1 MATYTPA
8 VTGTTAAVFIPSI
21 WTSKVNEFFRANL
34 VAANF
39 FTDLSSEIVAGGKVV
54 YVPNT
59 TELSAST
66 KSAETTVTLQAPT
79 DTKTTLTVATHKE
92 ASFMLED
99 STRAYIARSYNYQER
114 YAKSAAYAI
123 AKAYDAAII
132 ALFSG
137 FTNSV
142 GASNAAVADSDIRL
156 AISKLGDTPAEE
168 TAFFFHTF
176 TFWTQ
181 IAGIDRFSSTL
192 YVNEKVVAEGEI
204 GKLYGRPVY
213 VTSQIAYVSSTTG
226 RVNCLAHKDA
236 IVHATQNLGGADGMG
251 VRVQANYMPEY
262 LGELVTADAI
272 YGAAENRDGAGVII
286 YSSAS

>member
-1 MATYTPA
+1 MAYPSPA
-8 VTGTTAAVFIPSI
+8 VDDTTAAVFIPSI
-21 WTSKVNEFFRANL
+21 WAGKVNEFFRANL

-39 FTDLSSEIVAGGKVV
+39 FTDLSSEIVGGGKTV

-59 TELSAST
+59 TELSASS
-66 KSAETTVTLQAPT
+66 KSSATAVTLQAPT
-79 DTKTTLTVATHKE
+79 DTATTLTVATHKE
-92 ASFMLED
+92 ASFLLED
-99 STRAYIARSYNYQER
+99 STKAFIAKSYNYQER

-123 AKAYDAAII
+123 AKVYDAAII

-142 GASNAAVADSDIRL
+142 GASTSAVVDSDIRL
-156 AISKLGDTPAEE
+156 AISKLDNTPAEE
-168 TAFFFHTF
+168 TAFFFHTS

-192 YVNEKVVAEGEI
+192 YVNQKVVAEGEI
-204 GKLYGRPVY
+204 GKLYGRPVF
-213 VTSQIAYVSSTTG
+213 VTSQIPYVSSTTG

-251 VRVQANYMPEY
+251 VRVQSSYKQEY

-272 YGAAENRDGAGVII
+272 YGAAENRDNSGVII
-286 YSSAS
+286 YSS

>member
-1 MATYTPA
+1 MAYPSPA
-8 VTGTTAAVFIPSI
+8 VDATTAAVFIPSI
-21 WTSKVNEFFRANL
+21 WAGKVNEFFRANL

-39 FTDLSSEIVAGGKVV
+39 FTDLSSEIVGGGKTV

-66 KSAETTVTLQAPT
+66 KSSATAVTLQAPT
-79 DTKTTLTVATHKE
+79 DNKTTLTVATHKE
-92 ASFMLED
+92 ASFLLED
-99 STRAYIARSYNYQER
+99 STKAFIAKSYNYQER

-123 AKAYDAAII
+123 AKAYDATII

-142 GASNAAVADSDIRL
+142 GASTSAVVDSDIRL
-156 AISKLGDTPAEE
+156 AISKLDNTPAEE
-168 TAFFFHTF
+168 TAFFFHTS

-192 YVNEKVVAEGEI
+192 YVNQKVVAEGEI
-204 GKLYGRPVY
+204 GKLYGRPVF
-213 VTSQIAYVSSTTG
+213 VTSQIPYVSSTTG

-251 VRVQANYMPEY
+251 VRVQSSYKQEY

-272 YGAAENRDGAGVII
+272 YGAAENRDDSGVII
-286 YSSAS
+286 YSS